1 LLLGEYDYLKNFI
14 LKNFILK
21 NCQKKKKKK
30 KKETNIVVPNGD
42 SSE

>member
-1 LLLGEYDYLKNFI
+1 LLLGEYDYLKNDI
-14 LKNFILK
+14 LQNLMVK